1 MCFGFGLNCLSM
13 IHRTKERV
21 DTTSMNQYYRP
32 ILGMAHD
39 AHENLINIG
48 SETETGTEEFQRDN
62 MNCLQSP

>member
-1 MCFGFGLNCLSM
+1 
-13 IHRTKERV
+13 
-21 DTTSMNQYYRP
+21 
-32 ILGMAHD
+32 MAHD